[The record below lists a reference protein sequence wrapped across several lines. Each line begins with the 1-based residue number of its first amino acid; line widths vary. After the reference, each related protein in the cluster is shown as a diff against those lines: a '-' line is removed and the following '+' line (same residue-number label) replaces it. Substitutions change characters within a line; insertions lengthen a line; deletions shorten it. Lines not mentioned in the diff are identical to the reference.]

1 MARTGQFRGSV
12 VTAFLTL
19 LFAVPWSL
27 TLLQTIGAAEP
38 PVAPA
43 PPGPRLANRDALR
56 IRLANKPPVA
66 TTVQGDAPEMYPG
79 AGDALGESRELSD
92 PYPSNRLAGPVTVD
106 GMMFAQRPI
115 GLDIVQAAAASGAG
129 RTPENF
135 AQQVLPQDQKI
146 DVTHASRYREDFVV
160 PVDLTAGEFCY
171 RPLYFQ
177 EVNLERYGTS
187 HGFWQP
193 VISGA
198 RFFATV
204 PALPYLMT
212 VHRPCVCR
220 YWPHQ
225 FPAGRKAPCWEKEGP
240 PFDLEAAGIEGL
252 AVYGL
257 ILLIP

>member
-1 MARTGQFRGSV
+1 M
-12 VTAFLTL
+12 
-19 LFAVPWSL
+19 
-27 TLLQTIGAAEP
+27 
-38 PVAPA
+38 APA
-43 PPGPRLANRDALR
+43 AVVLAD
-56 IRLANKPPVA
+56 
-66 TTVQGDAPEMYPG
+66 
-79 AGDALGESRELSD
+79 ESRE
-92 PYPSNRLAGPVTVD
+92 PPESNPGNSLARPVAVD
-106 GMMFAQRPI
+106 GMTFVQRPI
-115 GLDIVQAAAASGAG
+115 GLDIVQAAAATSVG

-135 AQQVLPQDQKI
+135 ARQILPQDQKI
-146 DVTHASRYREDFVV
+146 DVNHASRYREDFVV
-160 PVDLTAGEFCY
+160 PVDLSASEFCY

-187 HGFWQP
+187 HRFWQP

-225 FPAGRKAPCWEKEGP
+225 FPAGRHAPYWEKEGP
-240 PFDLEAAGIEGL
+240 PFDLEAAGVEGL